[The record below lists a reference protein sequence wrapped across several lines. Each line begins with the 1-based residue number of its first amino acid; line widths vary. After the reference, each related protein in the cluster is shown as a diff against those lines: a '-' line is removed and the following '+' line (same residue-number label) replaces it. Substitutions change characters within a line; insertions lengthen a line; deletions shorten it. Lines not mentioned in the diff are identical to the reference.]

1 MRGRMNEAA
10 ARVKIDKMLEAA
22 GWRFFPEGG
31 KQANIQLEQGVTI
44 GKSGLDAL
52 GNNFEKAAKGFVDFL
67 LLDERGFPLLVLEA
81 KSEDKNPLVGKEQA
95 RRYARSQ
102 DCRFVI
108 LSNGNLHYFWDLKRG
123 NPHIIT
129 SFPTPD
135 SVLGYRKVEPD
146 PHRLAT
152 EQVESDYIV
161 LTQRPGYASEA
172 AFQNEDERPA
182 YVRANNLRFLRPY
195 QIRAV
200 RALQEAA
207 ANGKDRWLFEMATG
221 TGKTLTAAAV
231 IKLFLRSGN
240 ARRVLF
246 LVDRLELEEQ
256 ARKVFHSL
264 LSNDFRTVIYKE
276 RRSDWNSAEIVV
288 STVQSLQFD
297 NKYRAIFSPTDFDLV
312 ISDEAHRS
320 IGGNARAVF
329 DYFVGY
335 KLGLT
340 ATPRDY
346 LKGID
351 GLSQHALR
359 DPRERERRLM
369 RDTYRTFGC
378 ESGEP
383 TFRYSLLD
391 GVRDGILINPTVV
404 DARTNVTAQLLSE
417 DGLFVE
423 LTGDDDNDDA
433 EGEQARGVVYTR
445 RQFERDFF
453 STPTNE
459 VFCKTFLEH
468 ALRDPVTGEIGKSIV
483 FAVSQD
489 HAVKL
494 TQILNEM
501 AHRML
506 PGVYQSSDFAVQ
518 VTSQVQ
524 NAQQMT
530 MQFAN
535 NNLLGHSP
543 LDDAYRTSK
552 ARVCVT
558 VGMMSTGY
566 DCPDILNIGLFRP
579 IFSPTDFV
587 QIKGRGTRPH
597 DFTSDLLD
605 RTLADHV
612 RKPRKTAFKLF
623 DFFGNCEYFETEF
636 DYDQKIELPHVT
648 FKGELQG
655 GSDADEG
662 VQLGYDQTDPDHLKS
677 IEEEKIGWK
686 GMKIDRM
693 FFDRFADTVQ
703 GADHRELEAFIKAG
717 QWDNAIDYVNRK
729 VFDKPEDYFN
739 LTKLRKAADVDR
751 RLTLREILEKIFGL
765 IPRFKSKDELL
776 EEEFMKFVVD
786 YKPAPA
792 AVTAVKTYFK
802 AYAIDGSLRDIIDEH
817 RFAELATN
825 PGFSLDDYRAVP
837 KKYREIVP
845 EYIKDYVS
853 LNQFAA

>member
-1 MRGRMNEAA
+1 MGNMRGRMNEAS
-10 ARVKIDKMLEAA
+10 ARVKIDKLLEAA
-22 GWRFFPEGG
+22 GWRFFSEGG
-31 KQANIQLEQGVTI
+31 KPANIQLEQGVI
-44 GKSGLDAL
+44 IKKPDLDAL
-52 GNNFEKAAKGFVDFL
+52 GNDFEKPARGFVDFL
-67 LLDERGFPLLVLEA
+67 LLDESGFPLIVLEA

-123 NPHIIT
+123 NPYIIT
-129 SFPTPD
+129 SFPTPE
-135 SVLGYRKVEPD
+135 SVLGYRRVEPD
-146 PHRLAT
+146 PQRLVS
-152 EQVESDYIV
+152 EQVNDDYIV
-161 LTQRPGYASEA
+161 LTQRPGYASDA
-172 AFQNEDERPA
+172 AFRNEEERPGF
-182 YVRANNLRFLRPY
+182 VRANNLRFLRPY
-195 QIRAV
+195 QMRAV
-200 RALQEAA
+200 SALQRAVAEG
-207 ANGKDRWLFEMATG
+207 NDRFLFEMATG

-240 ARRVLF
+240 AQRVLF

-256 ARKVFHSL
+256 ARKVFASL
-264 LSNDFRTVIYKE
+264 LSADFRTVVYKE
-276 RRSDWNSAEIVV
+276 RRSDWRNAEIVV

-297 NKYRAIFSPTDFDLV
+297 NKYRRLFSPTDFDLV

-346 LKGID
+346 LKGFD
-351 GLSQHALR
+351 GESPAAR
-359 DPRERERRLM
+359 DPREVERRLL

-404 DARTNVTAQLLSE
+404 DARTDVTTQLLSE
-417 DGLFVE
+417 KGFVVAFTE
-423 LTGDDDNDDA
+423 A
-433 EGEQARGVVYTR
+433 EGDGEGTLEAVYTH

-453 STPTNE
+453 SDATNDL
-459 VFCKTFLEH
+459 FCRTFLKH
-468 ALRDPVTGEIGKSIV
+468 ALRDPVSGEIGKSIV

-489 HAVKL
+489 HAARIAQ
-494 TQILNEM
+494 TLNVIADHM
-501 AHRML
+501 F
-506 PGVYQSSDFAVQ
+506 PGVYQSDFAVQ

-524 NAQQMT
+524 DAQQMT
-530 MQFAN
+530 EQFAN
-535 NNLLGHSP
+535 NNLQGSAAFDP
-543 LDDAYRTSK
+543 AYRTSK

-597 DFTSDLLD
+597 DFTIDILD
-605 RTLADHV
+605 QSRAGIV
-612 RKPRKTAFKLF
+612 RAPKKTAFKLF
-623 DFFGNCEYFETEF
+623 DFFGNYHYFETDF
-636 DYDQKIELPHVT
+636 DYDQKIVLPRVSSA
-648 FKGELQG
+648 GNIQG
-655 GSDADEG
+655 GPGDDVG
-662 VQLGYDQTDPDHLKS
+662 IQLGYEHRGEDVVTS
-677 IEEEKIGWK
+677 IEEEEIGLE

-703 GADHRELEAFIKAG
+703 GGKHQELEEFVKSG
-717 QWDNAIDYVNRK
+717 QWDRAIDYVNCK
-729 VFDKPEDYFN
+729 VFEKPEDYFN
-739 LTKLRKAADVDR
+739 IHKLRRAVDVDR
-751 RLTLREILEKIFGL
+751 RLTLREILEQIFGL

-776 EEEFMKFVVD
+776 EEEFSKFVED
-786 YKPAPA
+786 YKPTSA
-792 AVTAVKTYFK
+792 ASITAIKAYFK
-802 AYAIDGSLRDIIDEH
+802 AYTTDGSLRDIIDRREFG
-817 RFAELATN
+817 RLATN
-825 PGFSLDDYRAVP
+825 PGFSIDEYKAVPRKYRA
-837 KKYREIVP
+837 IVP
-845 EYIKDYVS
+845 EYVKDYVS